1 MEARLAREFNV
12 WLCTL
17 RADGSAH
24 VTPVWF
30 VYADGNWWVGCDA
43 RSMKV
48 RNVLAD
54 ARVSLALEDGTAPVV
69 AEGMAE
75 VHRITFPAHIVTAFA
90 GKYDGWDIRHRHQPD
105 AERVLLQIS
114 VRRWLL
120 TGRAQ

>member
-1 MEARLAREFNV
+1 MAREHNV

-30 VYADGNWWVGCDA
+30 VYDGGTWWVGCDGH
-43 RSMKV
+43 SVKV

-69 AEGMAE
+69 AEGLTR
-75 VHRITFPAHIVTAFA
+75 VHRDAFPERIVAAFA
-90 GKYDGWDIRHRHQPD
+90 GKYGGWDVRHRPRPD
-105 AERVLLQIS
+105 AERVLLEIPVS
-114 VRRWLL
+114 RWLL
-120 TGRAQ
+120 TGAAQ